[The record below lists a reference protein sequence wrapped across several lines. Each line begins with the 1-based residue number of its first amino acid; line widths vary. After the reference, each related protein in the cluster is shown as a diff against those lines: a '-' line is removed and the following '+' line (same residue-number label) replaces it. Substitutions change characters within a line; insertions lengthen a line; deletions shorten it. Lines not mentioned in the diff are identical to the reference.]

1 MMHHKELSLPFITS
15 TTEEKIKLSK
25 NNNVSSWCSIIV
37 FMFLLV
43 VHEQVDAALDQGVA
57 AVRTVVLE
65 GFGSRISRF
74 NIGQKYK
81 YHKV

>member
-1 MMHHKELSLPFITS
+1 MLFNHGLH
-15 TTEEKIKLSK
+15 
-25 NNNVSSWCSIIV
+25 V
-37 FMFLLV
+37 FLV
-43 VHEQVDAALDQGVA
+43 VHEQVYAALDQGVE